1 MWDQIINQGWFYF
14 LGIAAV
20 ITAIMTV
27 LLRNPVSSAMAMVS
41 SFVCVAGLYVTLDA
55 FFLGIIQILVYTGA
69 VMVLFIFII
78 MLLDIPHEQHQK
90 VSKRQVGYAVLI
102 VGIFM
107 AQLVGIISKM
117 DNKAL
122 PQLQMAEAA
131 KNMAANP
138 AAAKELAGGNLP
150 DLALIAAELFNKY
163 SLPFMVTGLI
173 LMSATVGVVVLTR
186 KKA

>member
-14 LGIAAV
+14 LGIAAI
-20 ITAIMTV
+20 ITAVMTV

-41 SFVCVAGLYVTLDA
+41 SFVCIAGLYITLDA
-55 FFLGIIQILVYTGA
+55 YFLGIIQILVYTGA

-78 MLLDIPHEQHQK
+78 MLLDIPHEQHQR
-90 VSKRQVGYAVLI
+90 VNKRHIAYALLI
-102 VGIFM
+102 VSIFM
-107 AQLVGIISKM
+107 IQLIGIVSHM
-117 DNKAL
+117 SNKAKPEL
-122 PQLQMAEAA
+122 QLAEAA
-131 KNMAANP
+131 KSMGGNS
-138 AAAKELAGGNLP
+138 AAAAELASNNLP
-150 DLALIAAELFNKY
+150 DLSLIASQLFDKY